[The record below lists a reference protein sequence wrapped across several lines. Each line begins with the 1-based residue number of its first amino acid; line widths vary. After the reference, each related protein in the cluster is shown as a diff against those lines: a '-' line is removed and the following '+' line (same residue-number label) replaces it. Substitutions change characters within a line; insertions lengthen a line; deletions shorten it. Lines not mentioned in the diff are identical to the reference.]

1 MRNAVKKNKLLPDKV
16 MRAKKKPF
24 YMPLE
29 KAYDKRFFDFARDI
43 LSEDNIKRR
52 GIFNMKFVSNI
63 LDNPKRELLHS
74 QQLVTLL
81 NFEIWGCQNIR
92 T

>member
-1 MRNAVKKNKLLPDKV
+1 MVTIRLS
-16 MRAKKKPF
+16 RSGAKKKPF

-74 QQLVTLL
+74 QQLMTLL
-81 NFEIWGCQNIR
+81 NFEIWAQLFLDNQWR
-92 T
+92 EY